1 MTVARKRVWGAEA
14 RLAYALVLPALL
26 VLAALMLYPIGYVF
40 QMSLFRTDKLGR
52 LQEFAGLANFAEH
65 LSDREFWRIAFRS
78 LYWTV
83 FGVAAK
89 TLLGMAAAVLLNVDF
104 PGRKVARLLFII
116 PWASAVPISALLWQ
130 WVYHAEFGLLNH
142 TLRATGLWSNPPVW
156 LGYPVPA
163 FIATLW
169 VDVWIGIP
177 FMALV
182 FLAGMQSIPGELY
195 ESAGIDGANAVQ
207 RFWFITLPGIRHII
221 LIATML
227 SSLWTFNDFNSI
239 YILTRGGPAGT
250 TDILITAI
258 YKSGFEWLK
267 FSRAAVMA
275 VVTFLI
281 LTGVSIV
288 YARAYF
294 RTERA

>member
-1 MTVARKRVWGAEA
+1 MTPVTTRLWNAEA
-14 RLAYALVLPALL
+14 RLAYVLVLPALM
-26 VLAALMLYPIGYVF
+26 VLAALMLYPIAYVF

-52 LQEFAGLANFAEH
+52 LQEFVGLANFAEH
-65 LSDREFWRIAFRS
+65 LSDPEFWQIVFRS

-89 TLLGMAAAVLLNVDF
+89 TLLGMVVAVLLNVDY

-116 PWASAVPISALLWQ
+116 PWASAVPISALIWQ

-182 FLAGMQSIPGELY
+182 FLAGMQSIPSELY
-195 ESAGIDGANAVQ
+195 ESADIDGANPAQ
-207 RFWFITLPGIRHII
+207 RFWFITVPGIRHII

-239 YILTRGGPAGT
+239 YILTRGGPAGS

-281 LTGVSIV
+281 LACVSIV

-294 RTERA
+294 RTERT

>member
-1 MTVARKRVWGAEA
+1 MTALRTRVWNAEA

-26 VLAALMLYPIGYVF
+26 LLAALMLYPIAHVF

-52 LQEFAGLANFAEH
+52 LQEFVGAANFVEH
-65 LSDREFWRIAFRS
+65 LGDRAFWQIALRS
-78 LYWTV
+78 LYWTLL
-83 FGVAAK
+83 GVVVK
-89 TLLGMAAAVLLNVDF
+89 TLLGMAAAVLLNVRF
-104 PGRKVARLLFII
+104 PGRHVARLLLII
-116 PWASAVPISALLWQ
+116 PWASAVPISALIWE

-142 TLRATGLWSNPPVW
+142 TLRATGLWANPPVW
-156 LGYPVPA
+156 LGYPLPA
-163 FIATLW
+163 FAATLW
-169 VDVWIGIP
+169 VDIWIGIP

-195 ESAGIDGANAVQ
+195 ESAAIDGASAVQ
-207 RFWFITLPGIRHII
+207 RFRFITLPGIRHII

-239 YILTRGGPAGT
+239 YILTRGGPAGA

-281 LTGVSIV
+281 LTGVSII

>member
-1 MTVARKRVWGAEA
+1 MTVVRTRVWSAEA

-26 VLAALMLYPIGYVF
+26 VLAALMLYPIVYVF

-52 LQEFAGLANFAEH
+52 LQEFIGLANFAEH
-65 LSDREFWRIAFRS
+65 LSGREFWRIAFRS

-89 TLLGMAAAVLLNVDF
+89 TLLGMVAAVLLNVDF
-104 PGRKVARLLFII
+104 PGRKVARLLLII

-156 LGYPVPA
+156 LGYPAPA

>member
-1 MTVARKRVWGAEA
+1 MTELGTRLWSAEA
-14 RLAYALVLPALL
+14 RLAYVLVLPALA
-26 VLAALMLYPIGYVF
+26 VLAALMLYPIAYVF
-40 QMSLFRTDKLGR
+40 QMALFRTDKLGR
-52 LQEFAGLANFAEH
+52 LQEFVGLANFAEH
-65 LSDREFWRIAFRS
+65 LADREFWRIAFRS
-78 LYWTV
+78 VYWTV

-89 TLLGMAAAVLLNVDF
+89 TLLGMAIAVLLSVDF

-116 PWASAVPISALLWQ
+116 PWASAVPISALIWQ

-142 TLRATGLWSNPPVW
+142 TLRAIGWSTPPVW

-169 VDVWIGIP
+169 VDIWIGIP

-182 FLAGMQSIPGELY
+182 FLAGMQSIPKELY
-195 ESAGIDGANAVQ
+195 ESAEIDGAAAAR
-207 RFWFITLPGIRHII
+207 RFRSITLPGIRHII

-227 SSLWTFNDFNSI
+227 SSLWTFNDFNVI
-239 YILTRGGPAGT
+239 YILTRGGPAGA

-281 LTGVSIV
+281 LTAVSV
-288 YARAYF
+288 LYARAYF
-294 RTERA
+294 RSERA